1 MVDDTTLKNKLL
13 IMGMITPILEPFKEE
28 IISDSMTIKSKLERA
43 VEIRTN
49 EKLFAVPIY
58 FFMKS
63 MMIAIKI

>member
-49 EKLFAVPIY
+49 
-58 FFMKS
+58 
-63 MMIAIKI
+63 